1 MPVLNDRCMSET
13 NCYSLPLSVMSHIS
27 LLCHMLKFFFARK
40 KIMDTYTDLY
50 THTSTRSNTRAF
62 SHTYAAV
69 TVHESHTTKHRWYLE
84 RDIVVGCQEWYR
96 REAKSTVQP
105 VTALAVCKSILRG
118 RGSLKLTAACQLLV
132 RFGFASTSVI
142 L

>member
-1 MPVLNDRCMSET
+1 MIDVCLRQIAT
-13 NCYSLPLSVMSHIS
+13 LYHF
-27 LLCHMLKFFFARK
+27 LLCHTSPYYVTRSNSSLLKK